1 MAQKYKVGDRVRIKS
16 IDWYNENKDKNGNIV
31 FSSKV
36 PHFALCVN
44 VRTVFTKDMV
54 KYCGK
59 VVTIE
64 NVWTANYSIVEG
76 THRDYFTDEMI
87 EGLVEEEDLIPKFG
101 EYSDNEP
108 LDVPTMTTDFVKEHG
123 LPCPE
128 VYIFKDENGNVINAT
143 KIVLE
148 KKKKE
153 YPKTYEECCY
163 ITGFE
168 NTEMVFEDDYR
179 DINPPKEQWKRLG
192 LMNQFYQLLIC
203 RDAYW
208 MIAGEEMGLG
218 KPWKPDYT
226 EESYEQGSPIK
237 YVIYYTGTHIT
248 KGQKCTPSYVLTFPT
263 EEMRDA
269 FKENFDPDIEICKE
283 LL

>member
-1 MAQKYKVGDRVRIKS
+1 MGNMRFKVDDRVRIKNL
-16 IDWYNENKDKNGNIV
+16 DWYNENKDKNGNIV

-64 NVWTANYSIVEG
+64 SVWTANYSIVEG

-87 EGLVEEEDLIPKFG
+87 EGLVEEEVDLIPKFG

-128 VYIFKDENGNVINAT
+128 GYQFVDENGTVINAT
-143 KIVLE
+143 KIVL
-148 KKKKE
+148 KKKPE
-153 YPKTYEECCY
+153 YPKTIEECCA
-163 ITGFE
+163 I
-168 NTEMVFEDDYR
+168 
-179 DINPPKEQWKRLG
+179 LG
-192 LMNQFYQLLIC
+192 LEFNPFYTRTFQIL
-203 RDAYW
+203 W
-208 MIAGEEMGLG
+208 M
-218 KPWKPDYT
+218 
-226 EESYEQGSPIK
+226 
-237 YVIYYTGTHIT
+237 
-248 KGQKCTPSYVLTFPT
+248 
-263 EEMRDA
+263 
-269 FKENFDPDIEICKE
+269 
-283 LL
+283 

>member
-1 MAQKYKVGDRVRIKS
+1 MEKMRYKPSDKVRIKS
-16 IDWYNENKDKNGNIV
+16 LEWYNKNKDKNGNIV

-87 EGLVEEEDLIPKFG
+87 EGLVEEETNDCEKCGLTRNSTRCLFMDNCPHNKQKNIIEIPKD
-101 EYSDNEP
+101 Y
-108 LDVPTMTTDFVKEHG
+108 V
-123 LPCPE
+123 
-128 VYIFKDENGNVINAT
+128 IKDENGNVINAT

-148 KKKKE
+148 KKKE
-153 YPKTYEECCY
+153 YPITIEECCK
-163 ITGFE
+163 I
-168 NTEMVFEDDYR
+168 
-179 DINPPKEQWKRLG
+179 LG
-192 LMNQFYQLLIC
+192 LEFNPFYTGVRRQVNYKDGLLHNLKCLLIY

-208 MIAGEEMGLG
+208 KIAGEELGLG
-218 KPWKPDYT
+218 KPWEPDYT
-226 EESYEQGSPIK
+226 NTGEKKFSIWVDCGEIK
-237 YVIYYTGTHIT
+237 LGGAFTTT
-248 KGQKCTPSYVLTFPT
+248 QMVLSFPT

-269 FKENFDPDIEICKE
+269 FYENFKEEIEICKE
-283 LL
+283 FL

>member
-1 MAQKYKVGDRVRIKS
+1 MRYKIGDRVQIKS
-16 IDWYNENKDKNGNIV
+16 LDWYNKNKDKNGNIV

-87 EGLVEEEDLIPKFG
+87 ECKVEEENTDCEKCGLTRNSTRCLFMDNCPHNKHKNIIEIPKD
-101 EYSDNEP
+101 YV
-108 LDVPTMTTDFVKEHG
+108 L
-123 LPCPE
+123 
-128 VYIFKDENGNVINAT
+128 KDENGNVINAQ

-153 YPKTYEECCY
+153 YPKTYTECS
-163 ITGFE
+163 
-168 NTEMVFEDDYR
+168 
-179 DINPPKEQWKRLG
+179 DILSVYTDPDISGYKGE
-192 LMNQFYQLLIC
+192 LLWAFQKLLVC

-208 MIAGEEMGLG
+208 KIAGEEMGLG
-218 KPWKPDYT
+218 KPWEPDWNNV
-226 EESYEQGSPIK
+226 SDK
-237 YVIYYTGTHIT
+237 YCIYFVSGDAWLE
-248 KGQKCTPSYVLTFPT
+248 KCQTRQCPFTFPT
-263 EEMRDA
+263 AAMRDA
-269 FKENFDPDIEICKE
+269 FKENFDTDLEICKE

>member
-1 MAQKYKVGDRVRIKS
+1 METMRYKPSDKVRIKS
-16 IDWYNENKDKNGNIV
+16 LDWYNENKDKDGNIV

-36 PHFALCVN
+36 PQFSWNVN

-54 KYCGK
+54 KFCGK

-64 NVWTANYSIVEG
+64 SVWPVNYSIVEG
-76 THRDYFTDEMI
+76 TYRYYFTDEMI
-87 EGLVEEEDLIPKFG
+87 EGLVGEEFEVDLIPKFG

-108 LDVPTMTTDFVKEHG
+108 LDIPTMTTEFVKEHG

-128 VYIFKDENGNVINAT
+128 GYIFKDENGNVINAT

-153 YPKTYEECCY
+153 YPKTYEECLK
-163 ITGFE
+163 ILGFTTIYTPKVE
-168 NTEMVFEDDYR
+168 PMFDYDD
-179 DINPPKEQWKRLG
+179 DIIALQKLKN
-192 LMNQFYQLLIC
+192 C
-203 RDAYW
+203 RNAYW
-208 MIAGEEMGLG
+208 KLYGEEMGLG
-218 KPWKPDYT
+218 KPWEPDWNT
-226 EESYEQGSPIK
+226 SEPK
-237 YVIYYTGTHIT
+237 YVIAYTSHGIEKQWETT
-248 KGQKCTPSYVLTFPT
+248 YRKGLAFPT

-269 FKENFDPDIEICKE
+269 FYENFKEEIEICKE

>member
-1 MAQKYKVGDRVRIKS
+1 MRYKVGSKVRIKS
-16 IDWYNENKDKNGNIV
+16 LDWYNENKDSNGNIV

-87 EGLVEEEDLIPKFG
+87 EGLVEEENTDCEKCGLTRNSTRCLFMDNCPHNKQKNIIEIPKD
-101 EYSDNEP
+101 Y
-108 LDVPTMTTDFVKEHG
+108 V
-123 LPCPE
+123 
-128 VYIFKDENGNVINAT
+128 IKDENGNVINAM

-153 YPKTYEECCY
+153 YPKTYEECCK
-163 ITGFE
+163 ILGFL
-168 NTEMVFEDDYR
+168 NVDLCFNADYR
-179 DINPPKEQWKRLG
+179 NFDASKEQWKKLG

-208 MIAGEEMGLG
+208 KIAGEEMGLNR
-218 KPWKPDYT
+218 PWEPQDTNTFSIFYDRL
-226 EESYEQGSPIK
+226 
-237 YVIYYTGTHIT
+237 TGEIEKQDGYCGANST
-248 KGQKCTPSYVLTFPT
+248 LEFPT

-269 FKENFDPDIEICKE
+269 FKENFDPDIEFCKE
-283 LL
+283 FL